1 MSKEFENLFSNEE
14 LIDKFLNK
22 LVERNFLDTEDQE
35 KEEEMEVEVAIKL
48 LLDKIYKL
56 RSWGEKIGV
65 KNIFSFED
73 YEVRATPLFNTMI
86 NLNNKI
92 RMATP
97 KVESFITTK
106 ENQKTGQ
113 KEEVLDYDLYISSPN
128 RTNYVEKE
136 IIELL
141 HGQQLLLDEVK
152 KFLDCVNRLD
162 QLERTIIY
170 YHFLKLNYLSILTI
184 NKRYAKEF
192 SQASLYRIKN
202 KAVLELIDNLMVA

>member
-14 LIDKFLNK
+14 LIDNFLNK
-22 LVERNFLDTEDQE
+22 LVERNVLDVDNQE
-35 KEEEMEVEVAIKL
+35 HEEMEIEVARKL
-48 LLDKIYKL
+48 LIEKISKL
-56 RSWGEKIGV
+56 RNWAKRLGV
-65 KNIFSFED
+65 KNIFSFEN
-73 YEVRATPLFNTMI
+73 YEVRATPLLNTI
-86 NLNNKI
+86 TNLNNKI

-106 ENQKTGQ
+106 ENQKTGK

-141 HGQQLLLDEVK
+141 HGQQLFLEEVQ
-152 KFLDCVNRLD
+152 KFLDCVNNLD
-162 QLERTIIY
+162 QIERTIIY
-170 YHFLKLNYLSILTI
+170 YHFLKVNYLPILTI
-184 NKRYAKEF
+184 KNKYAKEF

>member
-1 MSKEFENLFSNEE
+1 MWRE
-14 LIDKFLNK
+14 
-22 LVERNFLDTEDQE
+22 NFLDTEDQE

>member
-184 NKRYAKEF
+184 NKRYAKE
-192 SQASLYRIKN
+192 LVKLVYT
-202 KAVLELIDNLMVA
+202 V

>member
-1 MSKEFENLFSNEE
+1 MSKEIENLFSNEE
-14 LIDKFLNK
+14 LIDNFLNK
-22 LVERNFLDTEDQE
+22 LVERNFLDVDNQE
-35 KEEEMEVEVAIKL
+35 HEEMEIEVARKL
-48 LLDKIYKL
+48 LIEKISKL
-56 RSWGEKIGV
+56 RNWAKRLGI
-65 KNIFSFED
+65 KNIFSFEN
-73 YEVRATPLFNTMI
+73 YEVRATPLLNTI
-86 NLNNKI
+86 TNLNNKI

-141 HGQQLLLDEVK
+141 HVQQLFLEEVQ
-152 KFLDCVNRLD
+152 KFLDCVNNLD
-162 QLERTIIY
+162 QIERTIIY
-170 YHFLKLNYLSILTI
+170 YHFLKVNYLPILTI
-184 NKRYAKEF
+184 KNKYAKEF

-202 KAVLELIDNLMVA
+202 KALLELIDNLMVA

>member
-1 MSKEFENLFSNEE
+1 M
-14 LIDKFLNK
+14 
-22 LVERNFLDTEDQE
+22 ERNFLDTEDQE

>member
-1 MSKEFENLFSNEE
+1 MREYENLFSNEE
-14 LIDKFLNK
+14 LIDNFLNK
-22 LVERNFLDTEDQE
+22 LVEKKFLDVDNQE
-35 KEEEMEVEVAIKL
+35 HEEMEIEVAKKL
-48 LLDKIYKL
+48 LIEKISKL
-56 RSWGEKIGV
+56 RNWAKRLGV
-65 KNIFSFED
+65 KNIFSFEN
-73 YEVRATPLFNTMI
+73 YEVRATPLLNNIT

-136 IIELL
+136 VIELL
-141 HGQQLLLDEVK
+141 YGQQLFLEEVQ
-152 KFLDCVNRLD
+152 KFLDCVNNLD
-162 QLERTIIY
+162 QIERTIIY
-170 YHFLKLNYLSILTI
+170 YHFLKVNYLPILTI
-184 NKRYAKEF
+184 KNKYAKEF

>member
-170 YHFLKLNYLSILTI
+170 YHFLKLNYLSIFTI